1 MRDED
6 PIIEEDEPEADEP
19 RTAEERARHYAALFH
34 SADLIDKIIA
44 GNMEG
49 DSVEEQAATMLRNVK
64 HLEVMLAHADW
75 EDENLDE
82 IQPAIDR
89 GRQYLDVG

>member
-1 MRDED
+1 MSDEA
-6 PIIEEDEPEADEP
+6 PNPADEPAVKEP

-34 SADLIDKIIA
+34 SVDLIDKIIA

-49 DSVEEQAATMLRNVK
+49 DSAEEQADNMLRNVK
-64 HLEVMLAHADW
+64 HLEVMLARADW

-89 GRQYLDVG
+89 GRQYLDG

>member
-1 MRDED
+1 MSDEEPNSADD
-6 PIIEEDEPEADEP
+6 PAVKEP

-34 SADLIDKIIA
+34 SIDLIDKIIA
-44 GNMEG
+44 GNMEDDTPDEQS
-49 DSVEEQAATMLRNVK
+49 DSMLSNVR
-64 HLEVMLAHADW
+64 HLEIMLALPDW

-89 GRQYLDVG
+89 GRQYLSV

>member
-1 MRDED
+1 MSDEA
-6 PIIEEDEPEADEP
+6 PNPADEPAVKEP

-34 SADLIDKIIA
+34 SVDLIDKIIA
-44 GNMEG
+44 GNMED
-49 DSVEEQAATMLRNVK
+49 DSAEEQAADMSRNVK
-64 HLEVMLAHADW
+64 HLEVMLEHADW

-89 GRQYLDVG
+89 GRQYLSG

>member
-34 SADLIDKIIA
+34 SIDLIDKIIA

-49 DSVEEQAATMLRNVK
+49 DSAEEQAATMLRNVK

-75 EDENLDE
+75 EDEDLDE